1 MQPVDMN
8 AHPAEDTLVHTL
20 LSVCHIDDIQD
31 LHLELSNSRLTRNNI
46 LISQQR
52 VMYKVAWQADVDAT
66 DRLVLV
72 LEQIA
77 EERRRRQ
84 RERRERLLLF
94 GRKGNE
100 FRSHG

>member
-1 MQPVDMN
+1 MQPFDMN
-8 AHPAEDTLVHTL
+8 AHPAEDTLVHAL

-72 LEQIA
+72 LEQVA
-77 EERRRRQ
+77 EERRGRQ